1 MDIGA
6 VRIINNKM
14 IEIYK
19 KTELGTQIRVNNGS
33 IETLIKRELPYG
45 LFQSESGYK
54 VVRSITSIKDSD
66 IVKCETWEQ

>member
-1 MDIGA
+1 MEIGA

-19 KTELGTQIRVNNGS
+19 KTELGTQIRVNNGF
-33 IETLIKRELPYG
+33 IETLIKLERPYG

-54 VVRSITSIKDSD
+54 VVRNITTIKDSE
-66 IVKCETWEQ
+66 IVNGLKL